1 MPWETPLMRQIF
13 GEEHPGAK
21 LSMPLDWGHA
31 ELPLVDSAE
40 SGITQPVIP
49 SDCHCK
55 CFQYVRHKTDD
66 TFLQQR
72 EKTLTSAIAKWR
84 LLVMLDLSRSE
95 VGRQLGDADDTEVE
109 LVLTSVMGVKS
120 PNTIL
125 KRANALMMYYRW
137 VSVNSSVPMVPFN
150 ESDVWHYVMEQNGV
164 SRSTSRSQ
172 SLLQALRFAH
182 FVMGFDKALE
192 CANSR
197 RIAGQSHIQ
206 LSLKAPVRQARPLTV
221 NEVRVLHNIADGEM
235 YSKVDRCIASSL
247 LFLMYGRCRVSDV
260 NYIHEILTGGT
271 GFLEIS
277 TRYHKAART
286 AQQKAMLLPIVISS
300 CGVVQ
305 LPWVHAWI
313 NNRKACGLPTS
324 GLVQGALLPAPALG
338 EHVAWLKRPLSPG
351 EVTNIL
357 KGFVQ

>member
-1 MPWETPLMRQIF
+1 MSW
-13 GEEHPGAK
+13 A
-21 LSMPLDWGHA
+21 
-31 ELPLVDSAE
+31 
-40 SGITQPVIP
+40 
-49 SDCHCK
+49 
-55 CFQYVRHKTDD
+55 
-66 TFLQQR
+66 
-72 EKTLTSAIAKWR
+72 LT
-84 LLVMLDLSRSE
+84 
-95 VGRQLGDADDTEVE
+95 
-109 LVLTSVMGVKS
+109 
-120 PNTIL
+120 
-125 KRANALMMYYRW
+125 
-137 VSVNSSVPMVPFN
+137 
-150 ESDVWHYVMEQNGV
+150 
-164 SRSTSRSQ
+164 
-172 SLLQALRFAH
+172 
-182 FVMGFDKALE
+182 FDKALE

-206 LSLKAPVRQARPLTV
+206 LSLKAPARQARPLTV

-247 LFLMYGRCRVSDV
+247 LLLMYGRCRVSDV
-260 NYIHEILTGGT
+260 NYIHEILHDLTGGT

-305 LPWVHAWI
+305 LPWVHARI

-357 KGFVQ
+357 KGFLQCSDQNLSSHSLKATTLSWAAKCELPPRATSHPWSPCCSSAGGRHLLQQRHEHRARELAAESHHADQGQGFFTLMPQGPTTFLDPDR